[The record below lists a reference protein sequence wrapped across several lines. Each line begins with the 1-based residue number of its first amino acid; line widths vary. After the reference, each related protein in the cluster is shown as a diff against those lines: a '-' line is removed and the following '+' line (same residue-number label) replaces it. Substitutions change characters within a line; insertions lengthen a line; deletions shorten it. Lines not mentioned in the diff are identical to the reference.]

1 MTKPVQRLHIL
12 IVSTRIVM
20 VQRQHMVTINYNAKS
35 EGYAETCDAYGQ
47 SYGEDNK
54 CKRTAIY
61 NRYTH
66 YNY

>member
-1 MTKPVQRLHIL
+1 
-12 IVSTRIVM
+12 M

-54 CKRTAIY
+54 CKITAIY

-66 YNY
+66 THTHIYIYIYIYIYIL